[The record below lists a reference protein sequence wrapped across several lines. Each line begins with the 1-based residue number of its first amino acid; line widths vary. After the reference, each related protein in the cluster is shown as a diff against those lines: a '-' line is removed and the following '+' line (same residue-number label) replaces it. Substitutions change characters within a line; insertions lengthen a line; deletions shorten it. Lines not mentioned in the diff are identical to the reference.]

1 MTDMN
6 NTTEMFRLLAQI
18 NRGVEDLG
26 AKTKDISESGKD
38 HNYAL
43 IRLEALVTRNFAWL
57 LIATLILG
65 VATFM
70 LSICN
75 FIIVLSK

>member
-1 MTDMN
+1 MIDT
-6 NTTEMFRLLAQI
+6 NTAAEMFRLLTRI
-18 NRGVEDLG
+18 DRGVEDLG
-26 AKTKDISESGKD
+26 VKSRDISESGKD
-38 HNYAL
+38 HNYAM
-43 IRLEALVTRNFAWL
+43 IRLESLVTRNFAWL